1 MICLFS
7 SSFMV
12 SDLNVLVFNPWWWL
26 PLLYRNFL
34 VSYAVLLL
42 IFAFDTFTFWSNSNN
57 HPQDWCQ
64 GACCLCFLLR
74 VFWFRSYIQ
83 VFSVLRW
90 FLCVVEDSGSVSFF
104 CMWLSNFPSTV
115 HWKDCPSPLCGAS
128 QVALAVKNPPGN
140 AGDIKRCG
148 FDPWVGKIPW
158 RRAWQ
163 PTPVL

>member
-1 MICLFS
+1 
-7 SSFMV
+7 MV
-12 SDLNVLVFNPWWWL
+12 SDLNVLVFNAWWWF
-26 PLLYRNFL
+26 PLLCRNFL

-42 IFAFDTFTFWSNSNN
+42 IFAFDTFTFWSNSNS

-74 VFWFRSYIQ
+74 VYGLGHTFKSSVFW
-83 VFSVLRW
+83 
-90 FLCVVEDSGSVSFF
+90 VSFCVWYKRVVQF
-104 CMWLSNFPSTV
+104 HSFACGCPIFPALFIEKTV
-115 HWKDCPSPLCGAS
+115 LLHS

-163 PTPVL
+163 PTPVFLPRESHGQRSLVG